1 VEQEIGNINNIIVE
15 FYNDILTNM
24 GFNSVELQGLIT
36 NYIGIVI
43 PSCSYQ
49 MASLSQCSIY
59 NITILSDQEIYLFS
73 QTFGQSLLALP
84 CP

>member
-1 VEQEIGNINNIIVE
+1 
-15 FYNDILTNM
+15 
-24 GFNSVELQGLIT
+24 
-36 NYIGIVI
+36 
-43 PSCSYQ
+43 